1 MKMQTA
7 HKRDIE
13 KLFNSLAA
21 EEKTAIITHGM
32 AFYLSAIKKKL
43 FIAREKVLDFEK
55 KYKITLKELDSNG
68 LPDDAGFEMH
78 EDYIMWHHWHDMSQ
92 KLKKQIEN
100 YRTAELIGLSTIG
113 AFDVS
118 K

>member
-1 MKMQTA
+1 MKIT

-32 AFYLSAIKKKL
+32 AFYLSAIKKRL
-43 FIAREKVLDFEK
+43 FLARAKVRDFEK
-55 KYKITLKELDSNG
+55 KYCTTLKELDSNG

-78 EDYIMWHHWHDMSQ
+78 EDYIMWHHWNEMSQ
-92 KLKKQIEN
+92 KLKNQIEN
-100 YRTAELIGLSTIG
+100 YRTAEMIGLSTAE
-113 AFDVS
+113 AFNVS